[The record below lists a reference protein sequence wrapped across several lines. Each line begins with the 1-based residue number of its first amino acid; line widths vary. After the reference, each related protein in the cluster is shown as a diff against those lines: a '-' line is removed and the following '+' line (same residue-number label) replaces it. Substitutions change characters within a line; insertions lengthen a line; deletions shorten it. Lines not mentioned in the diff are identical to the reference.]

1 MKKFFNEFKEFAVK
15 GNMIDLAVGLV
26 VGTAFTGVVKSIVD
40 DLIMPA
46 FAFIFGKSDFS
57 QLVAFAQY
65 GEDGSLIGGIKY
77 GMFIQNFVNF
87 LIIAFCMF
95 LVVKAINSLKRKKV
109 EEVKEE
115 EPAKPTEAEL
125 LEEILAE
132 LKKK

>member
-1 MKKFFNEFKEFAVK
+1 MKKFFNEFKEFAMK

-26 VGTAFTGVVKSIVD
+26 VGTAFTSVVKSIVD

-65 GEDGSLIGGIKY
+65 AEDGSLIGGIKY

-87 LIIAFCMF
+87 LVIAFCMF
-95 LVVKAINSLKRKKV
+95 LVVKAINSLKKKKV

-132 LKKK
+132 IKKK

>member
-1 MKKFFNEFKEFAVK
+1 MKKFFSEFKEFAVK

-65 GEDGSLIGGIKY
+65 AEDGTLIGGIKY

-95 LVVKAINSLKRKKV
+95 IVVKAINSLKRKKV

>member
-1 MKKFFNEFKEFAVK
+1 MKKFFSEFREFAVK

-65 GEDGSLIGGIKY
+65 AEDGTLIGGIKY

-125 LEEILAE
+125 LEEILVE

>member
-26 VGTAFTGVVKSIVD
+26 VGTAFTTVVKSIVD

-65 GEDGSLIGGIKY
+65 AEDGTLIGGIKY

-95 LVVKAINSLKRKKV
+95 IVVKAINSLKRKKV

>member
-1 MKKFFNEFKEFAVK
+1 MKKFFNEFKEFAMK

-26 VGTAFTGVVKSIVD
+26 VGTAFTSVVKSIVD

-65 GEDGSLIGGIKY
+65 AEDGSLIGGIKY

-87 LIIAFCMF
+87 LVIAFFMF
-95 LVVKAINSLKRKKV
+95 LVVKAINSLKKKKV

-132 LKKK
+132 IKKK

>member
-1 MKKFFNEFKEFAVK
+1 MKKFFNEFKEFAMK

-26 VGTAFTGVVKSIVD
+26 VGTAFTSVVKSIVD

-57 QLVAFAQY
+57 QLVAFPQY
-65 GEDGSLIGGIKY
+65 AEDGSLIGGIKY

-87 LIIAFCMF
+87 LVIAFCMF
-95 LVVKAINSLKRKKV
+95 LVVKAINSLKKKKV

-115 EPAKPTEAEL
+115 EPPKPTEAEL

-132 LKKK
+132 IKKK